1 MLILGFLVL
10 LILGGLAAAFL
21 VVRVLQILSL
31 LVMVI
36 AVAAGLGALAF
47 AAIVGLIAGL
57 VLQATITAAFP
68 LLSIAAGLTV
78 AVLVARATLR
88 RMVSEVR
95 TARQRLGLKP
105 KTKSNPLPEL
115 PHQSS

>member
-1 MLILGFLVL
+1 MILGFLLLVL
-10 LILGGLAAAFL
+10 MGFFAAGFL
-21 VVRVLQILSL
+21 VTRVLQVLAL
-31 LVMVI
+31 LALVI
-36 AVAAGLGALAF
+36 AYAAFMGALAF
-47 AAIVGLIAGL
+47 GIIVGVIAGL

-78 AVLVARATLR
+78 ALLVTRATLR

-105 KTKSNPLPEL
+105 KIQSNTLPKL
-115 PHQSS
+115 PHQPS